1 MEIIW
6 CNYYFSQSK
15 YIRHWSNFILLQ
27 TWRHVRIIFL
37 WLNIDAYAISIK
49 KTWGSVY
56 YRWYVL
62 GTLHVN
68 HLLLF
73 QTRLKFII
81 RYLFVRLLIWFC
93 ATSLVFWCKTK
104 IGKWESESWQ
114 RKKSITKE
122 HDQGKTSQESK
133 RLIIAWWNSGMR
145 HASMENSFLTTS
157 ALSQVHLSRLSLW
170 CLLALA
176 GIMNG

>member
-1 MEIIW
+1 MTNSVETNFFWFLARIYFSQMKVILEVKIIIYGLSSTWSLRLAQWLRERKKLLLFQAMEIIW

-81 RYLFVRLLIWFC
+81 RYLCVCLLIWFC

-104 IGKWESESWQ
+104 ISKWESESWQ
-114 RKKSITKE
+114 KKSITK
-122 HDQGKTSQESK
+122 
-133 RLIIAWWNSGMR
+133 
-145 HASMENSFLTTS
+145 
-157 ALSQVHLSRLSLW
+157 
-170 CLLALA
+170 
-176 GIMNG
+176 